1 MNNTTI
7 LFVGLDTAK
16 EYSEVAYST
25 EDRTYKPT
33 LSGKIRTTKQGIEK
47 LARQLQSKH
56 PVLPCISSMKQARVG
71 IGSIVC

>member
-16 EYSEVAYST
+16 EHSEVAYST
-25 EDRTYKPT
+25 EDRTHKPT

-56 PVLPCISSMKQARVG
+56 PRCYLAFCL
-71 IGSIVC
+71 